1 MAHCWGGKM
10 IDALNAVCELQ
21 LDYLGKPKTV
31 VGLEHSWKFSDGAI
45 PNFEAIFAGAGKSK
59 QDEIHDILVHQSKP
73 GIIEVGVFFEIE
85 RRPQKGKGRPG
96 PIEEAFVYF
105 YLRPSSNTQTTALF
119 RGPIRV
125 IGEEGGAIVPSIVA
139 SLHVPAKIPRSGK
152 DNHLY
157 KFLRLAEGPAHLD
170 WENVNSDGKAKAA
183 YERPTHIRQ
192 FVIRAVPNFVDA
204 AMAITKSTPIGT
216 GFISFSLK
224 GKKGAGK
231 PGGGK
236 GGKPR
241 GKRKDDPPLVAT
253 ENHGQTTFKFHDPS
267 GKHNGKK
274 VKFESSYQPWT
285 SGSSPWSK
293 MAISEFDMKKSGGA
307 HPITVAS
314 AGGKLSGNPT
324 GNTFIVEVLDD
335 TQFEVTIAGFDDR
348 LERVHRFTWV

>member
-1 MAHCWGGKM
+1 MQKTQLMAHCWGGKM
-10 IDALNAVCELQ
+10 VDALKAVCELQ
-21 LDYLGKPKTV
+21 LDYYSKSIPVVKLGHT
-31 VGLEHSWKFSDGAI
+31 WKFSDGAI
-45 PNFEAIFAGAGKSK
+45 PDFEAIFSGARKST
-59 QDEIHDILVHQSKP
+59 QDEIHDILVHQTKP
-73 GIIEVGVFFEIE
+73 GIVEVGVFFEIE
-85 RRPQKGKGRPG
+85 KRDGTV
-96 PIEEAFVYF
+96 EDAFLTF
-105 YLRPSSNTQTTALF
+105 YLRPSSSTQATALF

-125 IGEEGGAIVPSIVA
+125 IGEEGAATVPSFVA
-139 SLHVPAKIPRSGK
+139 SLHVPSTIPGSRK
-152 DNHLY
+152 ENHLY

-170 WENVNSDGKAKAA
+170 WENVRSDGKAKAS
-183 YERPTHIRQ
+183 YQRPTHIRQ
-192 FVIRAVPNFVDA
+192 FVIRAVPQFVDA

-253 ENHGQTTFKFHDPS
+253 ENRGQTTFIFHDPS

-293 MAISEFDMKKSGGA
+293 MAISEFDMKKSGGT

-314 AGGKLSGNPT
+314 AGGKVSGTPT
-324 GNTFIVEVLDD
+324 DNTFIVEVLDD
-335 TQFEVTIAGFDDR
+335 TKFEVTIAGFDDA
-348 LERVHRFTWV
+348 LERVHRFTWA

>member
-1 MAHCWGGKM
+1 MV
-10 IDALNAVCELQ
+10 DALKAVCELQ
-21 LDYLGKPKTV
+21 LDFDSKSMPVVTLGHT
-31 VGLEHSWKFSDGAI
+31 WKFSDGAI
-45 PNFEAIFAGAGKSK
+45 PDFETIFAGAGKSK

-73 GIIEVGVFFEIE
+73 GIVEVCVIFKIE
-85 RRPQKGKGRPG
+85 RRDGTM
-96 PIEEAFVYF
+96 EDAFLAF
-105 YLRPSSNTQTTALF
+105 YLRPCSSTQATALF

-125 IGEEGGAIVPSIVA
+125 TGEEGAATVPSFVA
-139 SLHVPAKIPRSGK
+139 SLHVPAAFGNGK
-152 DNHLY
+152 SNSLY

-170 WENVNSDGKAKAA
+170 WESVRSGGKAKAA
-183 YERPTHIRQ
+183 YERPTLIRQ

-236 GGKPR
+236 GGKPK

-253 ENHGQTTFKFHDPS
+253 ENRGQTTFKFHDPS

-293 MAISEFDMKKSGGA
+293 MAISEFDMTRT
-307 HPITVAS
+307 HPITVAP
-314 AGGKLSGNPT
+314 AGGKVSGTPT

-335 TQFEVTIAGFDDR
+335 TQFEVTIAGFDDA
-348 LERVHRFTWV
+348 LERVHRFTWA